1 MKKLT
6 TSVLFVVLSSSFLV
20 ANAQERKN
28 RDTIKTQNIGEI
40 VVTGALGIKKKADAL
55 TGSTAI
61 VKTEELTKAGNP
73 NAVQALTGKVSGLQI
88 NVPNSSVNAQA
99 TINLRGQRSLTGDNG
114 ALIVIDGAPSTAAI
128 FQQLPPEVI
137 ESVNVFKGQQGS
149 ALYGERGSNG
159 VIIVTTRKGSKSEKI
174 QFTLSAGID
183 ASFVYKLP
191 IIQQKY
197 GAGYPD
203 STFEPG
209 LGEIGGTTWVPY
221 ENTSW
226 GPLYSDPAI
235 GGQNVIIGTPDANGQ
250 FVMGKYSPRKD
261 NIKDFFKTGFLYQ
274 NGLSMNVG
282 GSDSYAFFSI
292 NRTQNDF
299 VVDRDRLT
307 RNNLLF
313 KAGKKLGNFRVDGT
327 FNMVDQQTS
336 ETDSNLYDDLLQTP
350 SHINVK
356 DFSAPNLEHYFSTFA
371 DNPYWT
377 VQNARYNNKST
388 TFSGILN
395 AEYTINDHINIS
407 YLGNVLSVSGLG
419 ESYNNGWKFGKEFAN
434 SGTSYDG
441 MSFLDFG
448 HTNIESNYFKSVSRR
463 FNYYGDLML
472 NFNYQLT
479 DDLGMKLNIGNNIRD
494 DSFTVSTVGGI
505 NLQIPGFYHI
515 NNVGNA
521 SPASDLQNTQ
531 TRIRSMA
538 GFANLDLSFK
548 DYLFLNSTFRI
559 EKSSVGAT
567 RPTYT
572 DDLKIKSYPYYSV
585 GVSFVPTKAFESL
598 KGGFMNYAKVTASYT
613 KVGSTNA
620 IAAYATD
627 EVTGLIPSGFPM
639 TNASFLINRNPTNPN
654 IKPEFTS
661 TKEASVQLGFLND
674 RITFEGAV
682 FRSDVSDLITNIS
695 TSNASGTSTLRDN
708 IGDAYNKG
716 YELDLGLTPIKTQD
730 FEWNLRASYSTYTSE
745 VTELKGGV
753 DDIALLAYA
762 TPGVGIYVKKG
773 EQYPLI
779 KGTKYQRDDQG
790 RIIVGADGMPLA
802 TSGFEVLGKVNP
814 DYILGFSTSIRFKG
828 FRLSGTADY
837 RTGNSF
843 VAMTKNQLAF
853 TGGLEKTADFDRSQ
867 GYIVPNSVKNVGTA
881 SNPVYVVND
890 IPVGGDGTYAAAAN
904 YFSTN
909 GLFNAVGEEFV
920 IDGSAFKIR
929 EIALSYTLPKAVL
942 SSTFINSLTFGVYA
956 RNPFAWYAKSNRN
969 FADPETSSNS
979 GGVNQRPGQA
989 LGVGGV
995 NANGIA
1001 FTGQYPT
1008 FRTFGFNMSATF

>member
-1 MKKLT
+1 MKKIT
-6 TSVLFVVLSSSFLV
+6 TSVLLIVLSSSFLV
-20 ANAQERKN
+20 VNAQRKKN
-28 RDTIKTQNIGEI
+28 DTLRTKNIEEVF
-40 VVTGALGIKKKADAL
+40 VVGALGIKKKADAL

-99 TINLRGQRSLTGDNG
+99 TINLRGQRSITGDNG
-114 ALIVIDGAPSTAAI
+114 ALIVIDGAPSTATI

-159 VIIVTTRKGSKSEKI
+159 VIVVTTRKGSKSDKI
-174 QFTLSAGID
+174 QFTLSAGVD

-203 STFEPG
+203 STFNPG
-209 LGEIGGTTWVPY
+209 LGDIGGTNWVPY

-235 GGQNVIIGTPDANGQ
+235 GGQTVIIGTPDANGQ

-282 GSDSYAFFSI
+282 GNDSYAFFSI

-299 VVDRDRLT
+299 VVDKDRLT

-313 KAGKKLGNFRVDGT
+313 KAGKKLGKFRIDGT
-327 FNMVDQQTS
+327 FNLVDQQTS
-336 ETDSNLYDDLLQTP
+336 ETDSNLYNDLLQTP
-350 SHINVK
+350 SHINLK
-356 DFSAPNLEHYFSTFA
+356 DFSAPDLEHYFSTFA
-371 DNPYWT
+371 NNPYWT

-388 TFSGILN
+388 TFNGILN
-395 AEYTINDHINIS
+395 VEYTINDHISVS
-407 YLGNVLSVSGLG
+407 YLGNVLSISGLG
-419 ESYNNGWKFGKEFAN
+419 ESYNNGWKFGKKFAN

-441 MSFLDFG
+441 MSFSNFG
-448 HTNIESNYFKSVSRR
+448 HSDIESNYFKSVSRR

-479 DDLGMKLNIGNNIRD
+479 DDLGVKLNVGNNMRD
-494 DSFTVSTVGGI
+494 DSFTVATVGGI

-515 NNVGNA
+515 NNVGNP
-521 SPASDLQNTQ
+521 SSFSGLQNTQ
-531 TRIRSMA
+531 TRLRSIA
-538 GFANLDLSFK
+538 GFANLDLAFR

-559 EKSSVGAT
+559 EKSSVGAS

-572 DDLKIKSYPYYSV
+572 EEFNIKAYPYYSF
-585 GVSFVPTKAFESL
+585 GLSFVPTKAFEAL
-598 KGGFMNYAKVTASYT
+598 KGGILNYAKVTANLT
-613 KVGSTNA
+613 KVGSTAA
-620 IAAYATD
+620 IAPYATD
-627 EVTGLIPSGFPM
+627 EVTGLIPPGFPM
-639 TNASFLINRNPTNPN
+639 TNASFVINRNPTNPN
-654 IKPEFTS
+654 IKPEFTDG
-661 TKEASVQLGFLND
+661 KEASLQLGFFND
-674 RITFEGAV
+674 RITLEGAM
-682 FRSDVSDLITNIS
+682 FRSGVADLITNIS
-695 TSNASGTSTLRDN
+695 ASNASGTTTLRDN
-708 IGDAYNKG
+708 IGDIINKG
-716 YELDLGLTPIKTQD
+716 YELDLGITPIKTQN
-730 FEWNLRASYSTYTSE
+730 FEWNLKASYSTYTSE
-745 VTELKGGV
+745 VSELKGGV
-753 DDIALLAYA
+753 DEIALLAYG
-762 TPGVGIYVKKG
+762 TPGVGIYARTG
-773 EQYPLI
+773 ESFPLI
-779 KGTKYQRDDQG
+779 KGSKYQRDDQG
-790 RIIVGADGMPLA
+790 RIIVGDDGMPLA

-843 VAMTKNQLAF
+843 VAMTKSQLAF
-853 TGGLEKTADFDRSQ
+853 TGGLEKSADFDRSQ
-867 GYIVPNSVKNVGTA
+867 GYIVPNSVKNVGSA

-909 GLFNAVGEEFV
+909 GLYNAVGEEFV
-920 IDGSAFKIR
+920 VDGSAFKIR
-929 EIALSYTLPKAVL
+929 EIALSYTLPKSVL
-942 SSTFINSLTFGVYA
+942 TSTFVNSLTFGVYA

-979 GGVNQRPGQA
+979 GAVNQRPGQA

-1008 FRTFGFNMSATF
+1008 IRTFGFNMSATF